1 LISMGVWC
9 DSVRNQLRENEC
21 DCALADSMASKG
33 KNFAGLQW
41 RWINLYLDSGR
52 LMGVAVSRSAM
63 VVGPETNEVT
73 NDQDPERRCEQGA
86 QTAALPAGRDVDMRT
101 LVRRLPI
108 EPASS

>member
-1 LISMGVWC
+1 
-9 DSVRNQLRENEC
+9 
-21 DCALADSMASKG
+21 
-33 KNFAGLQW
+33 
-41 RWINLYLDSGR
+41 
-52 LMGVAVSRSAM
+52 M

-86 QTAALPAGRDVDMRT
+86 QTAALPAGHNADMRT

>member
-1 LISMGVWC
+1 MVGYA
-9 DSVRNQLRENEC
+9 DA
-21 DCALADSMASKG
+21 ALALSGYTGVYRLTSEPSKLSAPEAAQMRIRQAELG
-33 KNFAGLQW
+33 
-41 RWINLYLDSGR
+41 S
-52 LMGVAVSRSAM
+52 VALSRSAM

>member
-1 LISMGVWC
+1 MSELRCGLDPQRQSLDGVAY
-9 DSVRNQLRENEC
+9 RLRQSHGEEPAAMVVYVSRGYAN
-21 DCALADSMASKG
+21 
-33 KNFAGLQW
+33 AG
-41 RWINLYLDSGR
+41 S
-52 LMGVAVSRSAM
+52 VAVSRSAM